1 MVAVTLVFLFLELI
15 VGARA
20 GLPPPSRGVAERYDP
35 RWNTSVQGDFPVFTF
50 PEYRDFFWAC
60 LEKCSLTV
68 TCGALVM
75 KNNTCT
81 VVPEADSENTKPEV
95 GSTFYRRIP
104 EKDFWKTNIIKNK
117 YTTIPPLP
125 STKPPP
131 PTTTS
136 TTTTT
141 TATTTTTTTTTEPVP
156 QWRFVIDY
164 NYNLGTKPATEGNKC
179 CRVCLSPYANFIPTT
194 ATCECFNSIN
204 YEWFPSMEFGIGEG
218 QVCTANPAPPVGSW
232 IAKWRLSSHDRQF
245 NEKPILG
252 VGLGK
257 GNWPIP
263 TGTACQLCGTRT
275 VGHRDNKDVFC
286 YEPREPGFPGY
297 PMFEEYTFGKFGVTT
312 CF

>member
-20 GLPPPSRGVAERYDP
+20 GLPPPSRGVAERYDQ

-125 STKPPP
+125 VTQPPP
-131 PTTTS
+131 PTT
-136 TTTTT
+136 
-141 TATTTTTTTTTEPVP
+141 TTTTTTTTTEPVP
-156 QWRFVIDY
+156 QWRFVPDY
-164 NYNLGTKPATEGNKC
+164 NYNLETKPATEGNEC
-179 CRVCLSPYANFIPTT
+179 CGVCLSPYANFIPTT
-194 ATCECFNSIN
+194 ATCQCFNSN
-204 YEWFPSMEFGIGEG
+204 EYEWFPSMEFGIGEP
-218 QVCTANPAPPVGSW
+218 QVCTANPTPPIGIWTAGWSY
-232 IAKWRLSSHDRQF
+232 SGGDNQF
-245 NEKPILG
+245 SKNRKPFWGQL
-252 VGLGK
+252 
-257 GNWPIP
+257 
-263 TGTACQLCGTRT
+263 TTEAACQLCGTRS
-275 VGHRDNKDVFC
+275 VGNRERKDVFC
-286 YEPREPGFPGY
+286 YEPKEPGY
-297 PMFEEYTFGKFGVTT
+297 PGYPIFGKGLAGSEVTT
-312 CF
+312 CP